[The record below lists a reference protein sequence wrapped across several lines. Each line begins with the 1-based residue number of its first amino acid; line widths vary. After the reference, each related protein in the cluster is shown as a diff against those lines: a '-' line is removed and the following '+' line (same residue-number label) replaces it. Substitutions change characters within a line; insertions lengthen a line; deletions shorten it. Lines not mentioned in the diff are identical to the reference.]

1 MVVFDGD
8 TGKVYEVFF
17 GPPPIDD
24 PRPAP
29 LPNLVAALDAPD
41 LLARIGRAAAAEGQ
55 TPSAYLA
62 VSVRTFV
69 DTASDDAWL
78 QLVGIMNR
86 SEDPSLAA
94 MRAILEAILPANRGV
109 AT

>member
-1 MVVFDGD
+1 ML
-8 TGKVYEVFF
+8 GKF
-17 GPPPIDD
+17 INDLDD
-24 PRPAP
+24 PQVV
-29 LPNLVAALDAPD
+29 LDLVAALDAPD

-69 DTASDDAWL
+69 DTASDDTWL

-86 SEDPSLAA
+86 AEDPSLAA
-94 MRAILEAILPANRGV
+94 MRAILEAVLPVSEEV